1 MGIYEK
7 MNRLDELRGRLT
19 MAIVLAGIGITMFF
33 ISMGFGPSTPGMMLG
48 LLIGLLGIPFG
59 LGTTKKYKEL
69 YKEIFVEEPL
79 RQNFENVL
87 YAWKNGFN
95 EATVRNFRLFN
106 MGNIFKSEDYLRARY
121 KGINF
126 ELSDVTVM
134 RNQGKSTYTIF
145 RGRIIVFDLPN
156 KFIAPM
162 RVYSKRFPSKSRNF
176 KNGSE
181 KIEMESVEFNKLF
194 DVYSLSGH
202 DTFYLLTPQMMEGL
216 TKLQNMYP
224 AIVAGFEGN
233 KVLFAIHEA
242 FNDAFDNVNK
252 TQKLD
257 YFTEIARTQKDI
269 DDIKN
274 IIDIVDQMDMQE
286 TVGMNGN
293 MVNNG
298 MNYSGMN
305 NGMSNGMNNGM
316 NYGSINN
323 NMNNTNQYY
332 TSL

>member
-1 MGIYEK
+1 MGLYEK

-33 ISMGFGPSTPGMMLG
+33 ISMGFGPSTPGMIFG
-48 LLIGLLGIPFG
+48 LLIGLSGIPFG

-176 KNGSE
+176 RSGSE

-194 DVYSLSGH
+194 DVYSQSGH

-216 TKLQNMYP
+216 KKLQNMYP
-224 AIVAGFEGN
+224 GIVAGFEGN
-233 KVLFAIHEA
+233 KVLFALHEA

-274 IIDIVDQMDMQE
+274 IIDIVDQMDMRE
-286 TVGMNGN
+286 AVGVNGSDIS
-293 MVNNG
+293 NG
-298 MNYSGMN
+298 LN